1 MKVHLCHPEKNMKTL
16 SPPSQIR
23 DTDKN
28 DKNGI
33 SEKSLDKGWR
43 GTLKNLNHNVKILLF
58 FTLSQSIGR
67 GIWAGN
73 VLSTF
78 IYLLAGNSNE
88 VLGWTS
94 GATGIM
100 MTLVVF
106 PAGALADRFRRDWM
120 LYIAAIIGIIGMFF
134 LIFAETIQFVV
145 VALVIWG
152 FYQGLTRPALESLFA
167 DSVPSG
173 NRSRIYSIRQL
184 IQQVGMTVGPVV
196 NIILFS
202 FFGDNWHISI
212 LKNIMLV
219 GIAFSFVSLILM
231 FFFSDNHSLG
241 ERSDAIEVKNHIGEL
256 TETQDLKKYNSLQDS
271 KTEKNRRI
279 LNYTLNPKFIPY
291 VLVASNIIIGLG
303 AGMSVKFF
311 PIFFM
316 EIYGMRP
323 ILVQIIMGITFLATG
338 IMGMIAQHFSQA
350 KGRAQMIFTVQG
362 LATLC
367 LFLIAFYP
375 PELWLI
381 FIFILRGS
389 LMNAAQ
395 PLSRSILMD
404 VIPKKKRGKWNSIE
418 ALAWGL
424 FWNASA
430 VVGGYLIGSGNN
442 FRLNFLVTAG
452 IYLVSTIPLLFLFKT
467 VDGERK

>member
-1 MKVHLCHPEKNMKTL
+1 MK
-16 SPPSQIR
+16 
-23 DTDKN
+23 
-28 DKNGI
+28 
-33 SEKSLDKGWR
+33 KSSKDWR
-43 GTLKNLNHNVKILLF
+43 REFKSLNHNVKALLY
-58 FTLSQSIGR
+58 FTLTQSIGR

-78 IYLLAGNSNE
+78 IYLLADNSNE
-88 VLGWTS
+88 ILGWTS

-106 PAGALADRFRRDWM
+106 PAGALADRFRRDWI
-120 LYIAAIIGIIGMFF
+120 LYSAAIIGIIGMFF
-134 LIFAETIQFVV
+134 LIFANTIYFVV
-145 VALVIWG
+145 IALLFWG

-173 NRSRIYSIRQL
+173 NRSRIYSIRQF
-184 IQQVGMTVGPVV
+184 IQQVGMTVGPLV

-202 FFGDNWHISI
+202 IFGDNWHISI

-219 GIAFSFVSLILM
+219 GIAFSFISLILM

-241 ERSDAIEVKNHIGEL
+241 VKSDAININFQKAEDISIQKN
-256 TETQDLKKYNSLQDS
+256 KKNNLQEEITGKRHTAKHFS
-271 KTEKNRRI
+271 
-279 LNYTLNPKFIPY
+279 LNPKIIPY
-291 VLVASNIIIGLG
+291 VLVSSNIIIGLG
-303 AGMSVKFF
+303 AGMSIKFF

-323 ILVQIIMGITFLATG
+323 ILVQIIMGITFLTTG
-338 IMGMIAQHFSQA
+338 IMGLIAQHFSKA
-350 KGRAQMIFTVQG
+350 KGRAQIIFSVQG

-375 PELWLI
+375 PEIILI
-381 FIFILRGS
+381 IIFILRGS

-404 VIPKKKRGKWNSIE
+404 IIPKKKRGKWNSIE
-418 ALAWGL
+418 SLAWGL

-442 FRLNFLVTAG
+442 FRLNFLVTGG
-452 IYLVSTIPLLFLFKT
+452 IYLISTLPLLLLFKT
-467 VDGERK
+467 VDEEKEKK